1 MGLYLCVFDESGDEL
16 EGVEVGSYEDFN
28 FFRDAVIATVE
39 KGSAGSV
46 CPVLN
51 NHSDSDGEWTSLDA
65 HNLIAEL
72 DKAAEVMSQYPPAE
86 FNSEWKKQ
94 TARLF
99 GLNPQTLL
107 DCFFDIDGEPLV
119 DRVRQLAQVSISS
132 GQPILFQ

>member
-39 KGSAGSV
+39 QGNVGAV

-51 NHSDSDGEWTSLDA
+51 NHSDSDGEWTTLEA
-65 HNLIAEL
+65 HKLLLEL
-72 DKAAEVMSQYPPAE
+72 DRTAEVLKQYPPVE

-94 TARLF
+94 TARMF
-99 GLNPQTLL
+99 GLNPQNLA
-107 DCFFDIDGEPLV
+107 DCFFDIDGEPLI
-119 DRVRQLAQVSISS
+119 DRMRQLAQVSISV

>member
-1 MGLYLCVFDESGDEL
+1 MGLYLCVFDNVGNEI
-16 EGVEVGSYEDFN
+16 EGVEVGAYSDFN

-39 KGSAGSV
+39 NGEIGAV

-51 NHSDSDGEWTSLDA
+51 THSDSDGEWTSEDA
-65 HNLIAEL
+65 SLLLVEL
-72 DKAAEVMSQYPPAE
+72 AKITEVMRQYPAIE

-94 TARLF
+94 VAQTLGIR
-99 GLNPQTLL
+99 PETLL

-119 DRVRQLAQVSISS
+119 ERLGQLAKLSISC